1 MDDTPGTGQSDGHPI
16 FDYEEAVRRASGLVD
31 FERSTHTPGHSEFH
45 LQRVNL
51 LMQRLGDPHLATP
64 TVHVAGTNGKGSTA
78 ALVTSVLTAA
88 GHTTG
93 LYTSPSLHSPTE
105 RIRVGPTPVSRET
118 FAGLVSDAW
127 PAVEWVGRFGGY
139 GGVSYFELLTTMAFL
154 HFRSIGAAFQVV
166 EVGLGGRLDATNV
179 VDPAVCAITSISL
192 DHTRTLGDT
201 VPLIAREKAGIIKPG
216 VPVVVAPQT
225 EDAMGVIA
233 EVASSRGAEL
243 IPVERRMSWRRT
255 ALDPGGQ
262 SFELEGTRDRY
273 SLSMPLLGDHQ
284 LENAATA
291 VGAIEALIEQGRDIP
306 KPAIREGFR
315 KVEWPGRLQRFAR
328 NGKLVVVDGA
338 HNPDAMRRLVDALP
352 ALFDLRRVIVVFG
365 ALGSHS
371 VSGMADELA
380 ALSPEIVAVR
390 SRDPRAMNSGEV
402 AEACRQRGL
411 AVVAEFDDVGQGARR
426 AMDMARDGDTL
437 LATGSLSVVA
447 EVVEEMTGVVPE
459 TYPDIER
466 PARRTG

>member
-1 MDDTPGTGQSDGHPI
+1 MDDNPATSQTDAHPRL
-16 FDYEEAVRRASGLVD
+16 DYDEALRRASSLVD
-31 FERSTHTPGHSEFH
+31 FERSTRTPGHSEFH
-45 LQRVNL
+45 LQRIGL

-105 RIRVGPTPVSRET
+105 RIRVGLSPISRET
-118 FAGLVSDAW
+118 FADLVSEAW
-127 PAVEWVGRFGGY
+127 PAVEWVGEFGGY

-154 HFRSIGAAFQVV
+154 HFRNIGAAFQVV

-179 VDPAVCAITSISL
+179 VEPEVCAITSISL
-192 DHTRTLGDT
+192 DHTRVLGDT

-216 VPVVVAPQT
+216 VPVVAAPQT

-233 EVASSRGAEL
+233 DVAEARGAEL
-243 IPVERRMSWRRT
+243 ISVEDRMSWRRT
-255 ALDPGGQ
+255 ALGHDGQ
-262 SFELEGTRDRY
+262 SFELKGTRGKY

-291 VGAIEALIEQGRDIP
+291 VAVIETLVEQGRDIP
-306 KPAIREGFR
+306 CPALPEGFEN
-315 KVEWPGRLQRFAR
+315 VEWPGRLQTFVR
-328 NGKLVVVDGA
+328 NGKLVVADGA

-352 ALFDLRRVIVVFG
+352 ALFDLRRLIVVLG

-371 VSGMADELA
+371 VTGMADELA

-390 SRDPRAMNSGEV
+390 SRDPRAMDSADV
-402 AEACRQRGL
+402 AEACRQHGL
-411 AVVAEFDDVGQGARR
+411 PVVAERDDVGQGTRR
-426 AMDMARDGDTL
+426 AIDMARDGDTV

-459 TYPDIER
+459 TYPDMRR
-466 PARRTG
+466 PAGRNG

>member
-1 MDDTPGTGQSDGHPI
+1 MADSTRIRQTGAPPR
-16 FDYEEAVRRASGLVD
+16 FDYDEALRRASGLVD
-31 FERSTHTPGHSEFH
+31 FERSTRTPGHSEFH

-105 RIRVGPTPVSRET
+105 RIRVGLTPISRET

-127 PAVEWVGRFGGY
+127 PAVEWVGKFGGY

-179 VDPAVCAITSISL
+179 VEPAVCAITSISL
-192 DHTRTLGDT
+192 DHTRVLGDT
-201 VPLIAREKAGIIKPG
+201 LPLIAREKAGIIKPG

-233 EVASSRGAEL
+233 EVAAARGAEL
-243 IPVERRMSWRRT
+243 IPVQRRTSWRRT
-255 ALDPGGQ
+255 ALGPQGQ
-262 SFELEGTRDRY
+262 SFELEGTRGSY

-306 KPAIREGFR
+306 CPAIAKGFEN
-315 KVEWPGRLQRFAR
+315 VDWPGRLQTFSRD
-328 NGKLVVVDGA
+328 GKLVVVDGA
-338 HNPDAMRRLVDALP
+338 HNPDAMRRLADALP
-352 ALFDLRRVIVVFG
+352 ALFELDRVIVVFG

-390 SRDPRAMNSGEV
+390 SRDPRAMDSGEV
-402 AEACRQRGL
+402 AAACRQRGL
-411 AVVAEFDDVGQGARR
+411 SVVAELDDVGR
-426 AMDMARDGDTL
+426 ATRHAIDMARDGDTV

-447 EVVEEMTGVVPE
+447 EVVEEVTGVVPE
-459 TYPDIER
+459 TYPDMER

>member
-1 MDDTPGTGQSDGHPI
+1 MTTPRSRRPDAHPGL
-16 FDYEEAVRRASGLVD
+16 DYDEALRRASSLVD
-31 FERSTHTPGHSEFH
+31 FERSTRTPGHSEFH
-45 LQRVNL
+45 LQRIAL

-64 TVHVAGTNGKGSTA
+64 AVHVAGTNGKGSTA

-105 RIRVGPTPVSRET
+105 RIRVGLTPISRES
-118 FAGLVSDAW
+118 FAGLISDAW

-154 HFRSIGAAFQVV
+154 HFRNIGAAFQVV

-179 VDPAVCAITSISL
+179 VEPEVCAITSISL
-192 DHTRTLGDT
+192 DHTRVLGDT
-201 VPLIAREKAGIIKPG
+201 VPLIAREKAGIVKRG

-225 EDAMGVIA
+225 EAAMGVIA
-233 EVASSRGAEL
+233 DVAGARGAEL
-243 IPVERRMSWRRT
+243 ISVSDRMSWQRT
-255 ALDPGGQ
+255 GMDAGGQ
-262 SFELEGTRDRY
+262 SFELTTPRGGY
-273 SLSMPLLGDHQ
+273 SLSMPLLGEHQ

-291 VGAIEALIEQGRDIP
+291 IGVIETLVEQGRDIP
-306 KPAIREGFR
+306 CTALAEGFQR
-315 KVEWPGRLQRFAR
+315 VEWPGRLQTFVR
-328 NGKLVVVDGA
+328 NGKLVVADGA
-338 HNPDAMRRLVDALP
+338 HNPDAMRRLADALP
-352 ALFDLRRVIVVFG
+352 ALFDLRRLIVVLG

-371 VSGMADELA
+371 VTGMADELA

-390 SRDPRAMNSGEV
+390 SRDPRAMDSGEV
-402 AEACRQRGL
+402 AETCRQRGL
-411 AVVAEFDDVGQGARR
+411 PVVAEIDDVGQGTRR
-426 AMDMARDGDTL
+426 AIDMARDGGTV

-459 TYPDIER
+459 TYPDMRR
-466 PARRTG
+466 PARRNG